1 MSARA
6 ALPMYDWPEL
16 RDRVDAFYAN
26 LRGLVPDLPETLTR
40 VETEEQMHALWR
52 APDMVLAQSCWGPMQ
67 SGLGAYVDVLAQP
80 RYDDV
85 PGGRGSHYRSAL
97 VMRAGKSCAAP
108 LSDGACLPQVLAQ
121 SCWGPMQSGLDAHV
135 HVLAQPRYDDV
146 PGGRGSHY
154 RSALVMRAGQ
164 SCAAPLSDGACL
176 PQGLAHLRPAINAPD
191 SMSGCLALMQ
201 DMHAP
206 DLTQRALVTGSHRAS
221 IRAVA
226 EGRADFAAIDCR
238 SWAYALS
245 HEPAARMLT
254 VTGWTALRPGL
265 PFITS
270 RHTPVAL
277 RARLEQAL
285 VQLGAA
291 PA

>member
-16 RDRVDAFYAN
+16 RDQVDAFYAR

-40 VETEEQMHALWR
+40 VETEEQIQALWR
-52 APDMVLAQSCWGPMQ
+52 APDLMLAQSCWGPMQ
-67 SGLGAYVDVLAQP
+67 SGLGAHVHVLAQP
-80 RYDDV
+80 HYDDV
-85 PGGRGSHYRSAL
+85 PGGRGTRYRSAL
-97 VMRAGKSCAAP
+97 IMRTGQPCAVP
-108 LSDGACLPQVLAQ
+108 LT
-121 SCWGPMQSGLDAHV
+121 
-135 HVLAQPRYDDV
+135 
-146 PGGRGSHY
+146 
-154 RSALVMRAGQ
+154 
-164 SCAAPLSDGACL
+164 DGACL
-176 PQGLAHLRPAINAPD
+176 PQGLAQLRPAINAPD
-191 SMSGCLALMQ
+191 SMSGCLALML
-201 DMHAP
+201 DMGAP
-206 DLTQRALVTGSHRAS
+206 DLAQRAYLTGSHRAS

-226 EGRADFAAIDCR
+226 NGRADFTTIDCR

-245 HEPAARMLT
+245 HEPAAATLI

-270 RHTPVAL
+270 RHTPPPL
-277 RARLEQAL
+277 RTRLAQAL

>member
-16 RDRVDAFYAN
+16 REQVDAFYAQ

-40 VETEEQMHALWR
+40 VQTEAQLHALWH
-52 APDMVLAQSCWGPMQ
+52 APDLVLAQTCWGP
-67 SGLGAYVDVLAQP
+67 L
-80 RYDDV
+80 
-85 PGGRGSHYRSAL
+85 
-97 VMRAGKSCAAP
+97 
-108 LSDGACLPQVLAQ
+108 
-121 SCWGPMQSGLDAHV
+121 QSGLDAHV
-135 HVLAQPRYDDV
+135 HVLAQPHYDDV
-146 PGGRGSHY
+146 PGGRGTRY

-164 SCAAPLSDGACL
+164 HCAAPLSDGACL
-176 PQGLAHLRPAINAPD
+176 PQGLAKLRPAINAPD

-201 DMHAP
+201 DMDAP
-206 DLTQRALVTGSHRAS
+206 NLAQGAYVTGSHRAS

-226 EGRADFAAIDCR
+226 DGRADFAAIDCR

-245 HEPAARMLT
+245 HEPAAATLI

-270 RHTPVAL
+270 RQTPTAL
-277 RARLEQAL
+277 RTRLAKAL